1 MTNKRKN
8 ILIIFLFTA
17 VIALTVSMVT
27 VLYNSDKSISEADI
41 QEYQD
46 RIDLLSSQLQEEKA
60 SADDYTAVIENVCSN
75 FLKAYYSVQH
85 STSQAASAE
94 TAKSYCTEELFNR
107 ISPESSGDEYTP
119 DELDIDYSSS
129 ILIHKTYCSL
139 SDPEEI
145 IVSCTINK
153 NVNDMKSSNSYYI
166 NLSVKNVN
174 NEWLVDGFELTAVQE
189 G

>member
-8 ILIIFLFTA
+8 ILIIFLFSA
-17 VIALTVSMVT
+17 IIALTVSLVT
-27 VLYNSDKSISEADI
+27 VLYNNDKNVPQADI
-41 QEYQD
+41 QEYQN
-46 RIDLLSSQLQEEKA
+46 RIDLLTSQLQKEKA
-60 SADDYTAVIENVCSN
+60 SSDDNTTVIENVCSN

-85 STSQAASAE
+85 STSQATSAE
-94 TAKSYCTEELFNR
+94 NAKSYCTEELFKR
-107 ISPESSGDEYTP
+107 ISPESSEYEYNS

-129 ILIHKTYCSL
+129 IVIHKTYSNL
-139 SDPEEI
+139 SNPEEI